1 VARRS
6 VLVTGASSGIGEAC
20 ALELARRGWR
30 VFAGVRTD
38 EAADRLQR
46 ASANAVEPVRLDVC
60 DEAAIR
66 AVAELIERET
76 AGAGLHG
83 LVNNAGVAIAAPL
96 EFLPL
101 DLLRRQLEVNV
112 VGQLAVT
119 QAMLPALRAARGR
132 VVNVG
137 SISGRIAMP
146 FLGPYAA
153 SKFALEA
160 LTDALR
166 VELRPWGIHV
176 AVIEPG
182 VIATPIWQRGLAAA
196 DAMVERLPPAAHKLY
211 GHAMAVMRHKV
222 AQLRGQPVRIVT
234 RPVVHALS
242 ARRPRARYV
251 VGLDARS
258 RLVLNALPWRVRDYV
273 IQSALR

>member
-1 VARRS
+1 

-20 ALELARRGWR
+20 AVELAQRGWR

-38 EAADRLQR
+38 EAAARLQR
-46 ASANAVEPVRLDVC
+46 AGSGAIEALRLDVC
-60 DEAAIR
+60 DEHAIR
-66 AVAELIERET
+66 TAARHIEKET
-76 AGAGLHG
+76 AGTGLAG

-112 VGQLAVT
+112 IGQLAVT
-119 QAMLPALRAARGR
+119 QAVLPSLRAARGR
-132 VVNVG
+132 IVNVG

-160 LTDALR
+160 LTDSMR
-166 VELRPWGIHV
+166 VELQPWGLHV
-176 AVIEPG
+176 AVVEPG
-182 VIATPIWQRGLAAA
+182 VIATPIWQRGLATA
-196 DAMVERLPPAAHKLY
+196 DAMLERLPPAAHEFY
-211 GHAMAVMRHKV
+211 GRAMEVMRRKV
-222 AQLRGQPVRIVT
+222 ALLRGRPVSIVT
-234 RPVVHALS
+234 HAVVHALS

-258 RLVLNALPWRVRDYV
+258 RLLLNVLPWRVRDAV
-273 IQSALR
+273 IRSALR